1 MKPYNRSII
10 VVKLTIIMKLKEA
23 KLLINED
30 YLRYVSDKQKA
41 NSFIYKLRIYYL
53 ERGFR
58 FSFWLRLS
66 NVNGFIGF
74 ISRIILHHLQSKF
87 GILIHSST
95 KIGGGLYL
103 GHGNGIIINPT
114 AILGKNVSLSQF
126 LSIGS
131 NKGKAA
137 VIEDNVYIAP
147 HVSIIENVKIGENST
162 IGAGAVVNK
171 DIPANSIAVGIPA
184 KVIKTK

>member
-58 FSFWLRLS
+58 FSFWFRLS

-74 ISRIILHHLQSKF
+74 ISRIILHHL
-87 GILIHSST
+87 
-95 KIGGGLYL
+95 
-103 GHGNGIIINPT
+103 
-114 AILGKNVSLSQF
+114 
-126 LSIGS
+126 
-131 NKGKAA
+131 
-137 VIEDNVYIAP
+137 
-147 HVSIIENVKIGENST
+147 
-162 IGAGAVVNK
+162 
-171 DIPANSIAVGIPA
+171 
-184 KVIKTK
+184 